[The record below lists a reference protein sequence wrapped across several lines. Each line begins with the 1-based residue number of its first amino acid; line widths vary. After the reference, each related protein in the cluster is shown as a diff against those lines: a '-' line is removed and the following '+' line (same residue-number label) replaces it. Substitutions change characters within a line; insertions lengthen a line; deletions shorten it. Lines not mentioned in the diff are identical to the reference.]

1 MDENLYDETLE
12 NEGGLNTNNA
22 DANNTECEQGSSC
35 DAEENSGK
43 ETASKVRAKIWM
55 DEDAA
60 ARGFTDVWHL
70 ELTTD
75 VKASRQNILQAIVE
89 EFDRVASSSDP
100 KLMQAY
106 KGWLARTFNIATQ
119 IFDNEDA
126 MLKELSVAA
135 ANLEDL
141 VGKEP
146 KIEEFKFGEDHEVEP
161 EAAFNLDN
169 V

>member
-22 DANNTECEQGSSC
+22 DANNTECEQDSSR

>member
-12 NEGGLNTNNA
+12 NESGSIANGIDTN
-22 DANNTECEQGSSC
+22 DVDCDQGSGC
-35 DAEENSGK
+35 DETKSSDK
-43 ETASKVRAKIWM
+43 EAPSKVRAKIWM

-89 EFDRVASSSDP
+89 EFDRVASSADP

-141 VGKEP
+141 VGNEP
-146 KIEEFKFGEDHEVEP
+146 KIEEFKFGEDHEVEA
-161 EAAFNLDN
+161 EAAFNVDN